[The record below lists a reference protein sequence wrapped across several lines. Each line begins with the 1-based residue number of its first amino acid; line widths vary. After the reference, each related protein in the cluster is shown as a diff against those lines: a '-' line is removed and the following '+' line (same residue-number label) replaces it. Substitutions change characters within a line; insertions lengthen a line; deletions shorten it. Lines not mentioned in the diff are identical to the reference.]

1 MEKHYVSLS
10 VRGDTVMEI
19 ARSKFYQ
26 ENDLPY
32 AIQLLMDCMVTD
44 QLSPGDR
51 LAMAIKILDGRMAM
65 TGTYP
70 IDFDIVEVEPKDPK
84 YDFEGHFKAMNEKI
98 KDLEEQ
104 VRAIRDNFV
113 FVCEHMEEFE
123 LKNINRQYKREFG
136 KPLFR
141 DMPCSQSADESAERL
156 NIVDAFIRQAEW
168 ERDNP
173 DEAEYGWLAPDGT
186 FYPVEFADHVE
197 WACERVE
204 KLYEQTDS
212 ETTRLHIRANSP
224 DDYRLGAAAQPVPRT
239 GQSQRV
245 RHPAP
250 HGQTVR
256 FPVRLLHETRRGRA
270 GSEIPDTGRSNT
282 AWTGLKTR
290 SP

>member
-32 AIQLLMDCMVTD
+32 AIRLLMDCMVTD

-70 IDFDIVEVEPKDPK
+70 IDFDIVEVEPKDQK

-98 KDLEEQ
+98 KGLEEQ
-104 VRAIRDNFV
+104 VRAIRDDFV

-136 KPLFR
+136 KPLFQ
-141 DMPCSQSADESAERL
+141 DMPCSPSADESAERL

-186 FYPVEFADHVE
+186 FYPAEFAEHVE
-197 WACERVE
+197 WAAEHVQ
-204 KLYEQTDS
+204 KLYEQAES
-212 ETTRLHIRANSP
+212 EETRLHIRANSP
-224 DDYRLGAAAQPVPRT
+224 DDYLRDLGWVLLHNPFRGLAQVSASDIRPLTDKQCAFLFDYYTKRDEDALAAKYLTPEGAAQ
-239 GQSQRV
+239 
-245 RHPAP
+245 
-250 HGQTVR
+250 HGQ
-256 FPVRLLHETRRGRA
+256 
-270 GSEIPDTGRSNT
+270 D
-282 AWTGLKTR
+282 
-290 SP
+290 